1 MARKTASN
9 RKQGKASDGY
19 AREPNGQLSRKQ
31 EDMNKR
37 AFAQYDQQER
47 ETMETALA
55 ARERVHKLPRAKEGP
70 KGQPVAVSRDPMAGS
85 FIGRLCING
94 EITITQYDAL
104 VKWLE
109 QYDLYATVNG
119 FPRPPGAVR
128 ISDAPS
134 GGKVS
139 NHESVDFTR
148 QTTKEFIDAKNVVMA
163 AQQEPSNQVG
173 ARFLLLGALWHCVE
187 QDMER
192 RDMVATL
199 RTVSNVL
206 ARHYKLTAKQREAA

>member
-1 MARKTASN
+1 MSKRATN
-9 RKQGKASDGY
+9 RKDGKASEGY

-31 EDMNKR
+31 ADMNKR

-55 ARERVHKLPRAKEGP
+55 ARERVYGLPRAKEGP

-85 FIGRLCING
+85 FIGRLCLQG

-104 VKWLE
+104 VKWVE
-109 QYDLYATVNG
+109 QYDLYAMVNG
-119 FPRPPGAVR
+119 FPRPPGAAR
-128 ISDAPS
+128 LTDSPR

-139 NHESVDFTR
+139 NQESVDFTR

-173 ARFLLLGALWHCVE
+173 ARFLFLGALWHCVE

-192 RDMVATL
+192 RDMVPTL
-199 RTVSNVL
+199 RTVANLL

>member
-1 MARKTASN
+1 MAKKASN
-9 RKQGKASDGY
+9 RKQGSAAEGY

-31 EDMNKR
+31 ADMNKR

-85 FIGRLCING
+85 FIGRLCLQG
-94 EITITQYDAL
+94 EITITQYDAAIR
-104 VKWLE
+104 WLE
-109 QYDLYATVNG
+109 DWNAYAKAIQA
-119 FPRPPGAVR
+119 PKSPGAVQ
-128 ISDAPS
+128 INDAPK
-134 GGKVS
+134 GGYDGDYENVS
-139 NHESVDFTR
+139 RNKLAIESYDN
-148 QTTKEFIDAKNVVMA
+148 AKRAVQQ
-163 AQQEPSNQVG
+163 AQYEPSNG
-173 ARFLLLGALWHCVE
+173 GGSRIALLGALWHVVQ

-192 RDMVATL
+192 RDMIADFRVAA
-199 RTVSNVL
+199 NVL

>member
-1 MARKTASN
+1 MARKHTASN
-9 RKQGKASDGY
+9 RKQGSAAEGY

-31 EDMNKR
+31 ADMNKR

-85 FIGRLCING
+85 FIGRLCLQG

-104 VKWLE
+104 MKWL
-109 QYDLYATVNG
+109 QQTVDYARARCL
-119 FPRPPGAVR
+119 PRPPGAVR
-128 ISDAPS
+128 ISDAPR
-134 GGKVS
+134 GGFDGDGEDIDRTLYAVEKM
-139 NHESVDFTR
+139 
-148 QTTKEFIDAKNVVMA
+148 KDAKAAVQA
-163 AQQEPSNQVG
+163 AQYEPSNQAG
-173 ARFLLLGALWHCVE
+173 ARFGMLGVLWHLVE

-192 RDMVATL
+192 MDMVPTL
-199 RTVSNVL
+199 RTVANVL
-206 ARHYKLTAKQREAA
+206 ARHYKLTARREAA